1 MYSSMNLPCI
11 QCKGRNPKNCGR
23 SFCPITA
30 KYNALFKI
38 KDSLKSED
46 FYGSSPAPF
55 IGRFGYPYINVGILS
70 PPEQRQD
77 AWIYDA
83 PLYWSSNDFSINK
96 IVDLRSALINSR
108 FKANIKQQNKYL
120 DISKEVGM
128 ASKPVDLEINLE
140 KKPFFRL
147 TTSATLAPMGP
158 SAKLK
163 KAKIT
168 SNPKIHTKVDKV
180 VSDFDLKSVDALN
193 YLYKSGFDENFLSK
207 LLSVGTLGKKLNR
220 KLVPTRWSITA
231 TDDTLSKNLLTDIR
245 NYQVYDYTVYYGNYL
260 GNHYLFLFFPEYWSY
275 ELFETYPPRAYW
287 NPTEKTKFTTDYE
300 NFFGRK
306 AYAEQCA
313 GGYYTVRLAVAEKL
327 KLIKKQASVLALR
340 FISGDY
346 AVPLGVWVTR
356 QAARKALSTKPIKFA
371 NKELMLLYVKHMVKR
386 KFNYNLDILTKNSRL
401 LKQVG
406 RQKHLAEFSQ

>member
-1 MYSSMNLPCI
+1 MNIPCI

-30 KYNALFKI
+30 KYNALFKV

-55 IGRFGYPYINVGILS
+55 IGRFGYPYINVGLLS
-70 PPEQRQD
+70 PPEQSED
-77 AWIYDA
+77 AWLHDA
-83 PLYWSSNDFSINK
+83 PIHWSNESFDIPK

-108 FKANIKQQNKYL
+108 FKANVKQENRYL

-163 KAKIT
+163 KAKVT

-180 VSDFDLKSVDALN
+180 VSDHDLKSVSALT

-231 TDDTLSKNLLTDIR
+231 TDDTLSKNLLTDIKQ
-245 NYQVYDYTVYYGNYL
+245 YPVHDYTVYFGDYL
-260 GNHYLFLFFPEYWSY
+260 GNYYLFLFFPDNWSY
-275 ELFETYPPRAYW
+275 ELFETYPPKAYW

-300 NFFGRK
+300 NYFERK
-306 AYAEQCA
+306 NYAEQCA
-313 GGYYTVRLAVAEKL
+313 GGYYTVRLAIAEKL
-327 KLIKKQASVLALR
+327 KQLKRQASVLALR
-340 FISGDY
+340 FISGEY

-356 QAARKALSTKPIKFA
+356 QAARKALQSKPISFA
-371 NKELMLLYVKHMVKR
+371 SKELMINYVKHLIRK
-386 KFNYNLDILTKNSRL
+386 KFNYKLESLTKHSKL
-401 LKQVG
+401 LKEVG
-406 RQKHLAEFSQ
+406 KQRRLSMFSQL